1 MHHLLWSSSL
11 VKLSVRWMTTLLGLL
26 SATDRKT
33 AASCLFVV
41 GLLVVAVRQPVC
53 FASRL
58 DHTAKKNPTTVTQHA
73 TSICFYSGLNQ
84 LLWSVKLESGQ
95 LDRDILLCFLG
106 QPEADR
112 KKVSAQ

>member
-41 GLLVVAVRQPVC
+41 GLLVVALRQPVC

-58 DHTAKKNPTTVTQHA
+58 DHTAKNKKTTTTTKKTVTQHA
-73 TSICFYSGLNQ
+73 TGICFYSVLNQ
-84 LLWSVKLESGQ
+84 LLWSQGNLIE
-95 LDRDILLCFLG
+95 IFCFVFL
-106 QPEADR
+106 AN